1 MANDIQSLDKITP
14 EDIARTFESAYH
26 VFQGDHDHMEDLFKN
41 GAALLQ
47 KSAQKFTSTQLVLG
61 IAALASVAIFFINRA
76 EKN

>member
-26 VFQGDHDHMEDLFKN
+26 VFQGDHEHMEDLFKN
-41 GAALLQ
+41 GAGLLQ

-61 IAALASVAIFFINRA
+61 IAAIAGVAIFFINRA
-76 EKN
+76 DKN

>member
-26 VFQGDHDHMEDLFKN
+26 VIQGDSDHMEDLLKH
-41 GAALLQ
+41 GSALLQ

-61 IAALASVAIFFINRA
+61 IAALAGVAIFFINRA
-76 EKN
+76 AKD

>member
-41 GAALLQ
+41 GASLLQ

-76 EKN
+76 DKS